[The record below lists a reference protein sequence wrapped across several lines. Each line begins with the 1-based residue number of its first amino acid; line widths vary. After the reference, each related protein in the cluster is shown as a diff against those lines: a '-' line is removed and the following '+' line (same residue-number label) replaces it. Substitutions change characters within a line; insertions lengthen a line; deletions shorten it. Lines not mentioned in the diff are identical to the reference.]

1 MKEVTGCGGGERG
14 IEEVSRGWRRC
25 AGWRRCGVAE
35 GVGGSRVDGGWG
47 EGESSAQ

>member
-35 GVGGSRVDGGWG
+35 GVRGSRVQI
-47 EGESSAQ
+47 EKKKKNKKK